1 MDEVVLFK
9 WDFANENVMF
19 YCDFFENGNGQ
30 RRHAMQRMTVKMVLM
45 KTNARL
51 LIFH

>member
-19 YCDFFENGNGQ
+19 YCDFLENG
-30 RRHAMQRMTVKMVLM
+30 RVILDDV
-45 KTNARL
+45 
-51 LIFH
+51 F